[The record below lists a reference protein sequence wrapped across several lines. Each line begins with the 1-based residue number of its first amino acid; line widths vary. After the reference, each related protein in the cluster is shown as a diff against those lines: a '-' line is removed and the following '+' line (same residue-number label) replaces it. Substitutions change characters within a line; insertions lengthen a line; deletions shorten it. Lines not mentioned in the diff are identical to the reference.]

1 MKKSRLDILL
11 ERSKETQ
18 KLIIEEKKK
27 EEKRKR
33 NELTKCLKYSIEYH
47 NFFEIYD
54 KPELIYGLIKHLKE
68 RSIEGQEELYLNSLE
83 MAKKDRENRKRSR
96 KKTENKEEINNE

>member
-11 ERSKETQ
+11 KRSKETQ
-18 KLIIEEKKK
+18 KLILEEKKK
-27 EEKRKR
+27 EERKKR
-33 NELTKCLKYSIEYH
+33 NELTKCLKHSIEYH
-47 NFFEIYD
+47 NYFELYE
-54 KPELIYGLIKHLKE
+54 KPEFLYGVINQLKDE
-68 RSIEGQEELYLNSLE
+68 SIEEKEELYLNSLE